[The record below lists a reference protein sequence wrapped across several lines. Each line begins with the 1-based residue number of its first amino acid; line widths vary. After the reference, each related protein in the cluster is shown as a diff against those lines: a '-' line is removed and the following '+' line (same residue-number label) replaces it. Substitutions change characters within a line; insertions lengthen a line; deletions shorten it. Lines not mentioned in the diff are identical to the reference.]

1 MLRLSVCEHEGSTVT
16 ANSLRTDES
25 SRFKTVFSWK
35 CSTTQKSMQNAKKM
49 HKSSIEINKQASFV
63 KSTPAQKPQTLI
75 FNSFQITPSRDIIG
89 S

>member
-1 MLRLSVCEHEGSTVT
+1 
-16 ANSLRTDES
+16 
-25 SRFKTVFSWK
+25 
-35 CSTTQKSMQNAKKM
+35 MQNAKKM
-49 HKSSIEINKQASFV
+49 HKTSIEINRQASFV